1 MTQVSTVP
9 AAGALTNVS
18 PDQSTFAKSY
28 DAGEPQLVWTRLVA
42 DLETPVSAYL
52 KLTGGHGP
60 AFLLESVEGGATRG
74 RYSIIG
80 LKPDAIWRA
89 NGNSAAR
96 NMTAA
101 TDPNAFEPD
110 TDGTLA
116 SLRAFLKASE
126 IPIPEDLP
134 PMAAGVFGHMGYDT
148 VRLVEHLPDMPP
160 DDLDV
165 PDALLI
171 RPTVIAVFDTVKDE
185 ISIVTPV
192 RPGNG
197 SAETAWAGANDRLAA
212 AVAALSGP
220 LPADALQRPAE
231 APAFPDPVSNTTPSR
246 YLEMVARAKE
256 YIKPPAI
263 SFRWCSRSGSRRL
276 SPCPISRS
284 TARYARTNPAP
295 FLFYLAFGLHACRLE
310 PGNPGA
316 RARWRGHDPPD
327 CRHRQARRDAPG
339 RRSAC
344 R

>member
-231 APAFPDPVSNTTPSR
+231 ARRFPTRCLTRRQAAILRWSPARKSIS
-246 YLEMVARAKE
+246 
-256 YIKPPAI
+256 PPAMP
-263 SFRWCSRSGSRRL
+263 FRWSFPSASPRRSTFRL
-276 SPCPISRS
+276 SRS
-284 TARYARTNPAP
+284 TER
-295 FLFYLAFGLHACRLE
+295 
-310 PGNPGA
+310 
-316 RARWRGHDPPD
+316 
-327 CRHRQARRDAPG
+327 
-339 RRSAC
+339 
-344 R
+344 